1 MEQLKISK
9 RSRQHVRELLY
20 KYQDMKKEIAL
31 LREAILHP
39 HKVVDANTGGGR
51 SSLTVFESEKAIQLA
66 SHEQIAFRAKAI
78 QVIDDVMANSSD
90 QAQMIIELKYFGNKP
105 MSWIAISNHEEIGYS
120 QDSCRKIERAIVDR
134 IGRNLGW

>member
-1 MEQLKISK
+1 M
-9 RSRQHVRELLY
+9 
-20 KYQDMKKEIAL
+20 
-31 LREAILHP
+31 
-39 HKVVDANTGGGR
+39 DANTGGGR